1 MELWYYIEQGIIG
14 LLFLLA
20 CRQLICVLRPQ
31 NYGGCSKGCGNKC
44 AVGNLEK
51 AMEQFE
57 FDLENPSA

>member
-1 MELWYYIEQGIIG
+1 MELWYYIEQAIIG

-20 CRQLICVLRPQ
+20 CWQLVRVLRPQ
-31 NYGGCSKGCGNKC
+31 TAGGCSKGCGSKC

-57 FDLENPSA
+57 LDLENKSM